1 MHPAIPVAA
10 HIHAAHRLAG
20 TSAGI
25 DPELRPGIIEH
36 PASMLASAAI
46 KSSAFIATP

>member
-1 MHPAIPVAA
+1 MPPIVW
-10 HIHAAHRLAG
+10 LEL
-20 TSAGI
+20 SAGI